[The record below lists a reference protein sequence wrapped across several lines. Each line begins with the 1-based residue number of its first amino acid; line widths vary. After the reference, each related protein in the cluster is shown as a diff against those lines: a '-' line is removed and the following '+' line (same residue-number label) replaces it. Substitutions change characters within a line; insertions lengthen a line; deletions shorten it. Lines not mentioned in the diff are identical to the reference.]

1 MTPHRTLITATL
13 AAATAAAAA
22 TAITALPAAG
32 HDAAPAGPLTFS
44 TTQGK
49 GDEVYVDAAPRG
61 ESVGDRFMVSST
73 LRLAGALAGRLE
85 GDCVGLDARYKALDC
100 SLTLI
105 LKDGLLTAKGAG
117 TSKPVPGV
125 GRTTEQY
132 AITGGTGV
140 YAGAAGAIRRSGDG
154 DRDTL
159 TVTFSG

>member
-13 AAATAAAAA
+13 AAAAAAA
-22 TAITALPAAG
+22 AITALPAAG
-32 HDAAPAGPLTFS
+32 HDAKPAGTLTFT

-73 LRLAGALAGRLE
+73 LRRSGALAGRLE
-85 GDCVGLDARYKALDC
+85 GDCVGLDARYEALDC
-100 SLTLI
+100 
-105 LKDGLLTAKGAG
+105 GADPHPARRPSHGQGRRHVQARPRRG
-117 TSKPVPGV
+117 TDHRAVRDHRRDRRLR
-125 GRTTEQY
+125 GR
-132 AITGGTGV
+132 
-140 YAGAAGAIRRSGDG
+140 RRRHPPRPASG

>member
-13 AAATAAAAA
+13 AAAAAAA
-22 TAITALPAAG
+22 AITALPAAG
-32 HDAAPAGPLTFS
+32 HDAKPAGTLIFT

-61 ESVGDRFMVSST
+61 ESVGDRFMISST
-73 LRLAGALAGRLE
+73 LRRSGALAGRLE
-85 GDCVGLDARYKALDC
+85 GDCVGLDARYEALDC
-100 SLTLI
+100 GLTLI
-105 LKDGLLTAKGAG
+105 LRDGLLTAKGAG

-132 AITGGTGV
+132 AITGGTGA
-140 YAGAAGAIRRSGDG
+140 YAGAAGAIARTGSGE
-154 DRDTL
+154 RDTL